1 VIGAAVGIRY
11 LRQVAKGTIVPDKDR
26 IRAAEFL
33 IKRQYGTALIAIEL
47 PAEPVDLPHGLIT
60 KAALIEASGAPVYQP
75 VDQDDCN
82 VFVRLFTPHGFGVS
96 LAAPFTKGAAMPDD
110 LKCDNWECELAVEY
124 TSPDGKWHL
133 CETHYRMRAQEN
145 DGWSHDNG

>member
-1 VIGAAVGIRY
+1 MIGAAVGVRY

-26 IRAAEFL
+26 IRAAESL

-75 VDQDDCN
+75 VDQDDSTYSSAC
-82 VFVRLFTPHGFGVS
+82 FSPPPPMD
-96 LAAPFTKGAAMPDD
+96 LA
-110 LKCDNWECELAVEY
+110 LAWPLPLPKEQQCLM
-124 TSPDGKWHL
+124 T
-133 CETHYRMRAQEN
+133 
-145 DGWSHDNG
+145 

>member
-1 VIGAAVGIRY
+1 M
-11 LRQVAKGTIVPDKDR
+11 PDKDR

-33 IKRQYGTALIAIEL
+33 IKRQYGTALIAIEF

-82 VFVRLFTPHGFGVS
+82 VFVRLFTPPMD
-96 LAAPFTKGAAMPDD
+96 LA
-110 LKCDNWECELAVEY
+110 LAWPLPLPKEQQCLM
-124 TSPDGKWHL
+124 T
-133 CETHYRMRAQEN
+133 
-145 DGWSHDNG
+145 

>member
-26 IRAAEFL
+26 IRATEFL
-33 IKRQYGTALIAIEL
+33 IKRRFGTALIAIES
-47 PAEPVDLPHGLIT
+47 PCGTVNLPHGLIT
-60 KAALIEASGAPVYQP
+60 KAALIEDSGAPYIS
-75 VDQDDCN
+75 
-82 VFVRLFTPHGFGVS
+82 RWTRTTATFGVS

-110 LKCDNWECELAVEY
+110 LKCDNWECELAAEY

>member
-1 VIGAAVGIRY
+1 M
-11 LRQVAKGTIVPDKDR
+11 PDKDR

-60 KAALIEASGAPVYQP
+60 KAALIEASGGPVYQP
-75 VDQDDCN
+75 VDQDDSTYSSAC
-82 VFVRLFTPHGFGVS
+82 LSPPHGFGVS

-110 LKCDNWECELAVEY
+110 LKCDNWECELAAEY

>member
-1 VIGAAVGIRY
+1 MIGAAVGIRY

-82 VFVRLFTPHGFGVS
+82 VFVRLFTPMD
-96 LAAPFTKGAAMPDD
+96 LA
-110 LKCDNWECELAVEY
+110 LAWPLPLPKEQQCLM
-124 TSPDGKWHL
+124 T
-133 CETHYRMRAQEN
+133 
-145 DGWSHDNG
+145 

>member
-47 PAEPVDLPHGLIT
+47 HAEPVYLPHGLIT
-60 KAALIEASGAPVYQP
+60 KAALIEASGGPPVYQP

-82 VFVRLFTPHGFGVS
+82 VFVRLSTLVD
-96 LAAPFTKGAAMPDD
+96 LA
-110 LKCDNWECELAVEY
+110 LAWPLPLPKEQQCLM
-124 TSPDGKWHL
+124 T
-133 CETHYRMRAQEN
+133 
-145 DGWSHDNG
+145 

>member
-47 PAEPVDLPHGLIT
+47 HAEPVYLPHGLIT
-60 KAALIEASGAPVYQP
+60 KAALIEASGGPRISAGGPGRLQRIRPLVY
-75 VDQDDCN
+75 
-82 VFVRLFTPHGFGVS
+82 PHGFGVS

-110 LKCDNWECELAVEY
+110 LKCDNWECELAAAY